1 MSWIAVGLIG
11 GAAISTFGSKGGGG
25 GVEMKEV
32 PETEEA
38 KAARK
43 KLLAMATGPV
53 PEIPQRG
60 VAPLPE
66 MGEERKLARTT
77 ATEMA
82 QPQDIFSLP
91 EVQGIIQEANV
102 TGNLLANR
110 ISRALQASGNLTST
124 TGRGVLGRT
133 VTEIQKSLAASLAPF
148 AMEERTRRRSMIPV
162 LESLGLTEEERG
174 RGVEQARF
182 DAIYEREATETQLPM
197 TYTAPLLQSIIGSQ
211 PGVLP
216 IIQGQQP
223 SAISQYAPLIGP
235 LLSAAMRSG
244 GGGGGGFAT
253 LPGQSGIY
261 QQSNWSF

>member
-1 MSWIAVGLIG
+1 MSWIAAALIG
-11 GAAISTFGSKGGGG
+11 GGAMVASSAISRGGGG
-25 GVEMKEV
+25 GSVKMQEI

-38 KAARK
+38 IAARK
-43 KLLAMATGPV
+43 RLLQMATGPV

-77 ATEMA
+77 AKEMI

-110 ISRALQASGNLTST
+110 IGRALQASGNLTST
-124 TGRGVLGRT
+124 TGRGILGRT

-148 AMEERTRRRSMIPV
+148 AMEERGRRASMIPV

-174 RGVEQARF
+174 RGVTQAQF
-182 DAIYEREATETQLPM
+182 DAIYEREATEAQLPM
-197 TYTAPLLQSIIGSQ
+197 TFTAPLLQSIIGSQ

-235 LLSAAMRSG
+235 LLTAAMAG
-244 GGGGGGFAT
+244 GGGGQTTGVNMPANVRKI
-253 LPGQSGIY
+253 LY
-261 QQSNWSF
+261 N